1 MNPKIKAICYIIFSA
16 FCFAWMNAFVRLAG
30 DLPSV
35 EKSFFR
41 NLVAAFVAFF
51 ILLREGKGFSLTKGC
66 LPFHLLRSV
75 LGTIGILCNF
85 YAVDHL
91 LLSNASMLNKMS
103 PFFVLIF
110 SYFVLKEK
118 LTPFQLAAV
127 IMAFAGSLFVVK
139 PTLSNLDLVPSL
151 IGLCSGIAAGG
162 AYCMVRVL
170 GLRGERS
177 SVIVL
182 FFSAFSCLSVVPWL
196 MFHFQPI
203 TWHQLAML
211 FGAGVAATGG
221 QFGITLAYT
230 HAPAREVS
238 VYDYS
243 QIIFAAGLGYLLF
256 SQLPDHW
263 SVVGYVLIVGAALLI
278 FLYNNGY
285 LPFPKRTEQNTE
297 QQPDENG
304 V

>member
-1 MNPKIKAICYIIFSA
+1 MNSKIKAIFYIIFSA

-41 NLVAAFVAFF
+41 NLVAAFVAMF
-51 ILLREGKGFSLTKGC
+51 ILWREGKGISIAREN
-66 LPFHLLRSV
+66 LPFHLLRSI

-91 LLSNASMLNKMS
+91 VLSNASMLNKMS

-110 SYFVLKEK
+110 SYFILKEK
-118 LTPFQLAAV
+118 LTPFQIAAV
-127 IMAFAGSLFVVK
+127 AAAFVGSLFVVK
-139 PTLSNLDLVPSL
+139 PTLNNLDLAPSL

-182 FFSAFSCLSVVPWL
+182 FFSVFSCLSVVPWL
-196 MFHFQPI
+196 IFHFQPL
-203 TWHQLAML
+203 TGHQLAML
-211 FGAGVAATGG
+211 IGAGIAATGG
-221 QFGITLAYT
+221 QYGITLAYT

-243 QIIFAAGLGYLLF
+243 QIIFAAGLGY
-256 SQLPDHW
+256 
-263 SVVGYVLIVGAALLI
+263 
-278 FLYNNGY
+278 
-285 LPFPKRTEQNTE
+285 
-297 QQPDENG
+297 
-304 V
+304 